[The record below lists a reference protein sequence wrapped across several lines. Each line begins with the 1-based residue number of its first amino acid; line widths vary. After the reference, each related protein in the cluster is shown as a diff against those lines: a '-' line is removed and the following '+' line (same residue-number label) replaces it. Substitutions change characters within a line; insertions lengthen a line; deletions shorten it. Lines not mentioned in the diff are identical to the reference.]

1 MKTVG
6 KHGLCPVQEQ
16 ALQNLFKGIT
26 VAGVLL
32 LKGRP
37 GAGKSTILTALQCSA
52 GGCLLGMREF
62 VESLAGGAPTAIEE
76 AVFAMLDRA
85 LSSHDLVFVDDF
97 HLVTNITGNYNYT
110 RQAVLDA
117 VLTAIL
123 GAAAVG
129 NKKLVF
135 ASDEDPPD
143 PIERRVFEV
152 ELDDFGPTD
161 YEFICSTWLDPN
173 SQVLDYERIHT
184 FAPSLSALELRN
196 ASQWH
201 GLGAAVD
208 TESFLSY
215 LRSTYLKSNVEI
227 KEVEPV
233 DWTQLK
239 GVDNILR
246 ELEAKIA
253 LPFEHHP
260 KTTELGLKPKRG
272 VLLVG
277 PPGTGKTTIGRALAH
292 RLKGKFFLIDGTVVA
307 DSRDFYSTIDNIFE
321 AAKENAP
328 SIVFIDDADVIFES
342 GNKGFYRYLLTILDG
357 LESARAAR
365 VCIMMTAMYAGSLPP
380 AVVRSGRVEL
390 WLETRLPDLAAR
402 EEILRD
408 RMRELP
414 DPIGCADRHRLAQA
428 THGLTGADLKNI
440 VEDGKL
446 MFAHDQVHG
455 RTPREPE
462 QYFLDAIQ
470 TIRKQRREYTRSK
483 PPRLVETVKVG
494 FSA

>member
-1 MKTVG
+1 MQK
-6 KHGLCPVQEQ
+6 L
-16 ALQNLFKGIT
+16 LKGIS
-26 VAGVLL
+26 VASVLL

-37 GAGKSTILTALQCSA
+37 GAGKTTILRALKCSA

-62 VESLAGGAPTAIEE
+62 VEHVVAGKPAAIEE
-76 AVFAMLDRA
+76 SFYAMLDRA
-85 LSSHDLVFVDDF
+85 MLAHDMVIVDDY
-97 HLVTNITGNYNYT
+97 HLVNNIVDHYEYPRKN
-110 RQAVLDA
+110 VLDA

-123 GAAAVG
+123 ETAAAG
-129 NKKLVF
+129 NKRLVF
-135 ASDEDPPD
+135 ASEDPPD
-143 PIERRVFEV
+143 PIERRAFEV
-152 ELDDFGPTD
+152 ELDDFGPAD
-161 YEFICSTWLDPN
+161 YEAICTAWLEESSKP
-173 SQVLDYERIHT
+173 LDYERIHT
-184 FAPSLSALELRN
+184 FAPALSALELRN

-201 GLGAAVD
+201 GLGADLD

-227 KEVEPV
+227 KEVQPV

-239 GVDNILR
+239 GVDSILR

-253 LPFEHHP
+253 LPFEHNP
-260 KTTELGLKPKRG
+260 STAALGLKPKRG

-292 RLKGKFFLIDGTVVA
+292 RLKGKFFLIDGTAVA
-307 DSRDFYSTIDNIFE
+307 DANNFYCKIDRIFE

-328 SIVFIDDADVIFES
+328 SVVFIDDADVIFES
-342 GNKGFYRYLLTILDG
+342 GNKGFYRYLLTVLDG
-357 LESARAAR
+357 LESASAER
-365 VCIMMTAMYAGSLPP
+365 VCVMMTAMYAGSLPP

-408 RMRELP
+408 RLRLLP
-414 DPIGCADRHRLAQA
+414 PPIGCADTHRLAEA
-428 THGLTGADLKNI
+428 TQGLTGADLKNL

-455 RTPREPE
+455 HAIREPE
-462 QYFLDAIQ
+462 QYFLDAIE
-470 TIRKQRREYTRSK
+470 TLRKQRREYSRSK

-494 FSA
+494 FGSG